1 MNDDN
6 NFFLMLSLIQLLESK
21 PSVKGEKSTERSK
34 ALSEKIGQ
42 LLESIPE
49 LENYLE
55 EEDKNLRKKI
65 LVEIGLILNIRNLK
79 KE

>member
-21 PSVKGEKSTERSK
+21 PSVKGEKNTERSK

-65 LVEIGLILNIRNLK
+65 LVEIGRYIK
-79 KE
+79 YSKFEKE